1 MSSEDSHHHH
11 HKTHKVLEKI
21 SSKLSAIKDD
31 ITEAV
36 RERKHSMSSDRRSS
50 MSSEHSITN
59 LDSVTFT
66 LQDDSSST
74 TSETK
79 HTVRTHGM
87 NHAFLFLCF
96 YSVNSIQKGK
106 KKLTIRID
114 KKTTFLY
121 SFIKSNLI

>member
-36 RERKHSMSSDRRSS
+36 RERKHSMSSDRSS

-114 KKTTFLY
+114 KKNY
-121 SFIKSNLI
+121 IFILFY